1 MSSLRELII
10 QHEDIEQN
18 IIDNYG
24 EITQELSLMWQE
36 TNLQL
41 SKKVDNYGKFLDIIA
56 FEKLRLKQQIERR
69 KLLYNQF
76 ENLDSEIKH
85 QLYSYAKAIPLIG
98 EDYKFIPY
106 ISKHRIVEADKV
118 EPEFIRVTVQMSKS
132 EYSQLTALEA
142 KPKINML
149 LKKEEILVSELPEY
163 HPALKYELEETVKV
177 SKPTQKDLLNIRR
190 SK

>member
-10 QHEDIEQN
+10 QREDIEQN

-24 EITQELSLMWQE
+24 ELTTELSLMWQE

-41 SKKVDNYGKFLDIIA
+41 SKKIDNYGRFLDMIA

-69 KLLYNQF
+69 KLLISQF
-76 ENLDSEIKH
+76 ENLESDIKH
-85 QLYSYAKAIPLIG
+85 QLYSYANDVPLVG
-98 EDYKFIPY
+98 EDYKFIPF
-106 ISKHRIVEADKV
+106 ISKHRIVDSEKV
-118 EPEFIRVTVQMSKS
+118 EPEMIRVTVQMTKS
-132 EYSQLTALEA
+132 EYLFISTLVMHLN
-142 KPKINML
+142 IIMV
-149 LKKEEILVSELPEY
+149 LKKEEVLASELPED

-177 SKPTQKDLLNIRR
+177 SKPSQKDLLNLRR

>member
-10 QHEDIEQN
+10 QLEDIEQN

-41 SKKVDNYGKFLDIIA
+41 SKKVDNFGKFLDIIA

-76 ENLDSEIKH
+76 DNLESEIKH